1 MTISEG
7 DSLLSFVVL
16 KHTQGPEDAA
26 TDALRF
32 ILSRSESAMSAMAKL
47 LGDAGEPLPIAKAT
61 TQESLEI
68 SGASPDMWLRDSND
82 NVTAFVESKFW
93 APLTPNQPVTY
104 WEALP
109 TDRRTT
115 LLFLAPQSRVN
126 DGYLWDE
133 LVSRLRE
140 KGHELG
146 AADQS
151 ESLVVASESNGK
163 RCLMLTS
170 WENLLELMAE
180 KAERDGDV
188 KAAFEIAELKMLATR
203 AAEGVSDDK
212 NETIKQVTGD
222 IVHRLV
228 HAGWANSDGLSW
240 GAGYGYFCRY
250 LLLSGAWAWLGRID
264 KALEQMPEA
273 PLWLCFYYDSDDRA
287 PVSAAEVRT
296 RLGDKVYSG
305 TELQSWAE
313 VMVPITLRPGVD
325 LRSVRDTIVDELV
338 RIAKIIDPKGPTYRK
353 PPDVVVE

>member
-1 MTISEG
+1 MTISDN

-32 ILSRSESAMSAMAKL
+32 ILSRSESAMSAMAEL
-47 LGDAGEPLPIAKAT
+47 LGNTGEPLPIAKAT

-68 SGASPDMWLRDSND
+68 SGAAPDMWLRDSND

-109 TDRRTT
+109 TDRRTA

-146 AADQS
+146 TVIGDENVISVSAEGD
-151 ESLVVASESNGK
+151 
-163 RCLMLTS
+163 RRILMLTS
-170 WENLLELMAE
+170 WEHLLGLMRE
-180 KAERDGDV
+180 GAERDGDV

-212 NETIKQVTGD
+212 NEMIKQVTGD
-222 IVHRLV
+222 IVDRLV

-264 KALEQMPEA
+264 EALEQMPET

-296 RLGDKVYSG
+296 RLGDKVYPG
-305 TELQSWAE
+305 TELQRWAE
-313 VMVPITLRPGVD
+313 VMVPINLRPGVD
-325 LRSVRDTIVDELV
+325 LRSARDAIVTELES
-338 RIAKIIDPKGPTYRK
+338 IAKLIDPDGPTYR
-353 PPDVVVE
+353 

>member
-1 MTISEG
+1 MTISDN

-26 TDALRF
+26 TDALCF
-32 ILSRSESAMSAMAKL
+32 ILSHRPSAMNALSEL
-47 LGDAGEPLPIAKAT
+47 LGDAGDPLPIEKAN
-61 TQESLEI
+61 TQEFLET
-68 SGASPDMWLRDSND
+68 SGAYPDMGLRDSDD
-82 NVTAFVESKFW
+82 NLTAFVESKFW
-93 APLTPNQPVTY
+93 APLTRHQPVTY

-109 TDRRTT
+109 EHRRTV

-133 LVSRLRE
+133 LEGRLRDA
-140 KGHELG
+140 GHELG
-146 AADQS
+146 TATRDENVIS
-151 ESLVVASESNGK
+151 ASATGAP
-163 RCLMLTS
+163 RILMLTS
-170 WENLLELMAE
+170 WEHLLGLMAE
-180 KAERDGDV
+180 RVDRGGDGQ
-188 KAAFEIAELKMLATR
+188 AAFEIAELKMLATR
-203 AAEGVSDDK
+203 AVEGVSDDK

-250 LLLSGAWAWLGRID
+250 LLLGGAWAWLGRID
-264 KALEQMPEA
+264 EALEQMPEA

-338 RIAKIIDPKGPTYRK
+338 RIAKIIDPKGPTYR
-353 PPDVVVE
+353 